1 MFTHLNK
8 GVNKAVLA
16 LENGIILE
24 GKSFGAESE
33 RGGEVVFHTG
43 MTGYQEVL
51 TDPSYRGQMVVMTYP
66 QIGNTG
72 INALDNESDRIH
84 LEGLIVKEYC
94 DTPSNWRSE
103 KTLAQFLKEFDVP
116 GISGIDT
123 RYLTRILRSQG
134 CLRAVLSTQDFDPQR
149 LVEKAKAIPVMT
161 GQNLAKCVSTPQ
173 PYEFQEKDVVKKP
186 KYHVVA
192 FDLGIKKTILK
203 RLALCGCKVTVVP
216 SSTSAQE
223 VLNLNPDGIF
233 LSNGPGDPAAVTDVI
248 QTVQALMGK
257 KPLFGICLGHQI
269 LANALGGKTSKL
281 KFGHHGANH
290 PVLNQNTKTI
300 EITSQNHNF
309 VVDGTSLQ
317 GKADITHINLND
329 QTVEGFWNRER
340 KVFAVQYHP
349 EAAPGPHDS
358 YYLFNQFCQMMEQES

>member
-1 MFTHLNK
+1 MSTPSRS
-8 GVNKAVLA
+8 AVLA

-24 GKSFGAESE
+24 GKSFGAEGE
-33 RGGEVVFHTG
+33 RTGELIFHTA

-51 TDPSYRGQMVVMTYP
+51 TDPSYKGQMVVMTYP

-72 INALDNESDRIH
+72 INSLDNESDRIH
-84 LEGLIVKEYC
+84 LEGFIVKDTC

-103 KTLAQFLKEFDVP
+103 KTLSHFLKEYDVP
-116 GISGIDT
+116 AISNIDT
-123 RYLTRILRSQG
+123 RYLTRMLRAEGS
-134 CLRAVLSTQDFDPQR
+134 LRAVLSTQDFNPHR
-149 LVEKAKAIPVMT
+149 LIEKAKATPSMA
-161 GQNLAKCVSTPQ
+161 GQNLAKLVSTLE
-173 PYEFQEKDVVKKP
+173 PYAFQEKKNP

-203 RLALCGCKVTVVP
+203 KLASLDCKITVIP
-216 SSTSAQE
+216 SSTSAQAI
-223 VLNLNPDGIF
+223 LDLNPDGIF

-248 QTVQALMGK
+248 ETTKTLIGN

-269 LANALGGKTSKL
+269 LANALGGTTSKL

-290 PVLNQNTKTI
+290 PVLNQKTKAI

-309 VVDGTSLQ
+309 VVDKTSLSRNVE
-317 GKADITHINLND
+317 ITHVNLND
-329 QTVEGFWNRER
+329 QTVEGFWDLES
-340 KVFAVQYHP
+340 KVFGIQYHP

-358 YYLFNQFCQMMEQES
+358 YYLFKQFCKMMEDF